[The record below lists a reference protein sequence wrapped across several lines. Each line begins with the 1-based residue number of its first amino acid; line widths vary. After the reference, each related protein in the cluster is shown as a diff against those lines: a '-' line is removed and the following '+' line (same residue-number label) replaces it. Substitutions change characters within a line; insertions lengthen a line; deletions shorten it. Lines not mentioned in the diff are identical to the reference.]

1 MGLESLYALMLQA
14 AAVSSP
20 LGGGGGG
27 GRASGKTPTTDPYW
41 RKRQNELLELMRKH
55 EMGKVRTDALLLRE
69 RLRAEIDLQK
79 INTGAW
85 KTALEE
91 RGKDKREVYKGQIDL
106 VKAQL
111 SAQEKFVS
119 KWGQRWGAM
128 VLDAKDNI
136 RLRGK
141 GGRPSD
147 AFSAGIKTL
156 IETPLSIEANYDPD
170 SPQFPQTVREIIKAA
185 DPGGEYVRFFT
196 DDDGVTDVAKWVG
209 IDAPDATYT
218 NVGLMNILDEYNAK
232 NKYVARIKQDYASQ
246 TAALKATAAQAETAV
261 RQTGPG
267 APSDE
272 AVAAMVDGLTT
283 DVDTLQA
290 KVVGYHQVVEPGV
303 ARDRIRQLEADK
315 INTESYLLAKKAY
328 HDNIPKQE
336 NERLRVGK
344 MVNDPRIRAWAQDH
358 GYFNLGS
365 ATVGADGT
373 VTSYREGGDDI
384 KAVMAWHRQ
393 SKRRPGNYGPV
404 RNSSTHKYVGVQLK
418 GDEKS
423 TPYERQKFHAADP
436 LGSVRIIKDGK
447 SVLVQANEIEKLQF
461 FGEREAPSTQ
471 AERAAG
477 RPVGEDAVSPE
488 DAVIANFYDTVGV
501 PNEAVTIDDKYYKLG
516 DDYVTKPMLDKASR
530 PPVEIIGAGI
540 EGDKDSFLR
549 NNKTG
554 ELRVFDDGKWLPI
567 ADVDL
572 PAVKKYILEKEIS
585 RTGVGT
591 PGDEGGPISWLTAD
605 QLVPDDSGAVVL
617 PEEFGAVEE
626 GDMLPTFEVP
636 TGWAAAD
643 APEKQTVD
651 ELVKPTSVE
660 AWPGFRVEHY
670 ARPDQPA
677 KVEPTPVVEP
687 EPAAEVVV
695 PPTVVAAAEEV
706 EAADT
711 INLYD
716 EEMKSERQHPLK
728 PSPITYDL
736 PVAPSQSHVP
746 AIHRRYAEG
755 GVAGK
760 GGEEEI
766 IVGEEGPELVLPA
779 ALTRKIMAL
788 AESRKGKKPAP
799 ETTEADA
806 VTESDEDAEL
816 ALLQEGVAQR
826 AEGVYKLGEAMYKAT
841 DEKPPPTVATV
852 MQIMRLT
859 KTLTLNV
866 SYMEEMLD
874 RAEDEEKMSPS
885 WYKHMNDLQFYSERV
900 DKLNAA
906 IDKLKEGVD
915 MAKLQQQVQAE
926 QPQGGSRGQ

>member
-1 MGLESLYALMLQA
+1 MASLESLYALMLNA
-14 AAVSSP
+14 SAVSSP
-20 LGGGGGG
+20 QGGGGR
-27 GRASGKTPTTDPYW
+27 RASGKTPTTDPYW
-41 RKRQNELLELMRKH
+41 KKRRIELIDIIRKYDMDGDRVAAVRQR
-55 EMGKVRTDALLLRE
+55 D

-91 RGKDKREVYKGQIDL
+91 KGKDKREVYKGQIDL

-111 SAQEKFVS
+111 SAQDKFVN
-119 KWGQRWGAM
+119 KWGQRYGAL
-128 VLDAKDNI
+128 VQDAKDNI

-185 DPGGEYVRFFT
+185 DPAGEYVQFFT
-196 DDDGVTDVAKWVG
+196 DVDGVTNVAKWVG
-209 IDAPDATYT
+209 GDAPDATYT
-218 NVGLMNILDEYNAK
+218 NVGLMSVLNEYNTK
-232 NKYVARIKQDYASQ
+232 NEYVASIKRDHASA
-246 TAALKATAAQAETAV
+246 TATLKATAAQAEAAV

-267 APSDE
+267 APTDE
-272 AVAAMVDGLTT
+272 VVAAMVDGMT
-283 DVDTLQA
+283 DDADTLQA
-290 KVVGYHQVVEPGV
+290 KMVEDYGVTTTGV
-303 ARDRIRQLEADK
+303 ARDRIRQLEEDK
-315 INTESYLLAKKAY
+315 INHVGYDLALKELEGNVPALEK
-328 HDNIPKQE
+328 
-336 NERLRVGK
+336 ERLRVGK
-344 MVNDPRIRAWAQDH
+344 MVSDPRIRAWAQDH

-418 GDEKS
+418 GEDKS

-436 LGSVRIIKDGK
+436 LGSVRIIKGGK
-447 SVLVQANEIEKLQF
+447 SVLIQANQIEQLRF
-461 FGEREAPSTQ
+461 FGEREPPSTQ

-477 RPVGEDAVSPE
+477 RPVSEDAVSPE
-488 DAVIANFYDTVGV
+488 DAVKAYLSSVNVKVEATAAADPPFEVIYAKDEDGSDTFLRNTETGALFVAEMAADPTDSTKEILTGNWTPVGDDIKGDIEAFIENNEKRRSGLGAAGV
-501 PNEAVTIDDKYYKLG
+501 DGGDSRWMTATDLITDPSGIVTIPNEFDLFEEGVDPLPPGAAATPESIKTVPGYIDERTVPWG
-516 DDYVTKPMLDKASR
+516 AGTASYVTKPD
-530 PPVEIIGAGI
+530 
-540 EGDKDSFLR
+540 
-549 NNKTG
+549 
-554 ELRVFDDGKWLPI
+554 
-567 ADVDL
+567 
-572 PAVKKYILEKEIS
+572 
-585 RTGVGT
+585 
-591 PGDEGGPISWLTAD
+591 
-605 QLVPDDSGAVVL
+605 
-617 PEEFGAVEE
+617 AVE
-626 GDMLPTFEVP
+626 T
-636 TGWAAAD
+636 
-643 APEKQTVD
+643 
-651 ELVKPTSVE
+651 
-660 AWPGFRVEHY
+660 
-670 ARPDQPA
+670 
-677 KVEPTPVVEP
+677 TPVVEP
-687 EPAAEVVV
+687 EPEPAVEPELPSTPVIDD
-695 PPTVVAAAEEV
+695 AAAKV
-706 EAADT
+706 EAAEAQGVADANYFKGMEGKT
-711 INLYD
+711 QGVADADKYWGALPPIPDPSLSNITGDPAL
-716 EEMKSERQHPLK
+716 MKPLPPEK
-728 PSPITYDL
+728 F
-736 PVAPSQSHVP
+736 
-746 AIHRRYAEG
+746 AEG

-799 ETTEADA
+799 EATEADA
-806 VTESDEDAEL
+806 AIESDEDAEL